1 MHEKPHVQGT
11 LEGDQ
16 DFGGAWEVLGSS
28 TVQAA
33 HYLGFILIPLGAF
46 LVGVFQYDLLHAG
59 YLAQLLVYFLGST
72 ARLEPPLETAV
83 VPLRQVIILQVHILW
98 VPGPNCMQCFGMHT
112 MFISS
117 SSRGKRCWLKNTI
130 INCPS
135 HAISHP
141 SRMRRGEPFSLLY
154 SR

>member
-83 VPLRQVIILQVHILW
+83 VPLRQVII
-98 VPGPNCMQCFGMHT
+98 CRFTFFGCQDRIVCSALVCTPCLYRQAHVA
-112 MFISS
+112 
-117 SSRGKRCWLKNTI
+117 RGAGLKIPLST
-130 INCPS
+130 
-135 HAISHP
+135 ALLT
-141 SRMRRGEPFSLLY
+141 PFLI
-154 SR
+154 RVE